1 MPYEVIEHTADAGI
15 AVTAATLPE
24 LLAEAARGMYSLIV
38 DVEEVRPAERRDLEV
53 TAATDEKRL
62 LAWLLELLFLTE
74 TEGLVF
80 SRFDVRVE
88 GDVVRGSAWGEPLDE
103 PRHHPSGLI
112 KGVTRHGLEVSQ
124 TESGAYRARIIF
136 DM

>member
-15 AVTAATLPE
+15 AVTAASLPE

-38 DVEEVRPAERRDLEV
+38 DVDEVRPTERREIDV
-53 TAATDEKRL
+53 AGATDERRL

-80 SRFDVRVE
+80 SRFDVRVQGE
-88 GDVVRGSAWGEPLDE
+88 AVHGSAWGEPLDE
-103 PRHHPSGLI
+103 TRHRPSGLI
-112 KGVTRHGLEVSQ
+112 KGVTRHKLEVGQ
-124 TESGAYRARIIF
+124 TESGRYQARIIF

>member
-38 DVEEVRPAERRDLEV
+38 DVDEVRPAERRDIEV

-80 SRFDVRVE
+80 SKFDVRVQ
-88 GDVVRGSAWGEPLDE
+88 GDAVHGSARGEPLDE
-103 PRHHPSGLI
+103 VRHHPSGLI
-112 KGVTRHGLEVSQ
+112 KGVTRHGLEVRQ